1 MPVTVKWY
9 DPEHTITYYQFEGK
23 WTLAELDVVIKE
35 VQSWGYIAYL
45 DIIVNMQASRGIP
58 ADMLSQLRSLQI
70 PMSDLEWTVA
80 VIVTSDSFAVR
91 LVRAFA
97 SIFPQYGKR
106 FVLARSDED
115 ALDIIRNIRKKLPRF
130 MSDQP
135 VDGVEQD

>member
-80 VIVTSDSFAVR
+80 VIVTIDTFAVR
-91 LVRAFA
+91 LCEHFSAVWQTLCVGA
-97 SIFPQYGKR
+97 
-106 FVLARSDED
+106 E
-115 ALDIIRNIRKKLPRF
+115 
-130 MSDQP
+130 
-135 VDGVEQD
+135 